1 MGQRDQGAGGR
12 GRAAHSSAAVLG
24 RTGTFAL
31 PRLAEGDAL
40 VVGVVQ
46 RGHPGDGVGVPGA
59 APGLRFGGSEGVL
72 PVVFPAVVVV
82 VVVVPMWRLG

>member
-1 MGQRDQGAGGR
+1 MGQREQGAGGR
-12 GRAAHSSAAVLG
+12 GRTAHSTAAVLG
-24 RTGTFAL
+24 RTGTSAV
-31 PRLAEGDAL
+31 PRLAEGNPL

-59 APGLRFGGSEGVL
+59 APGLRFGAREDVL

-82 VVVVPMWRLG
+82 VVVPMRRLG